1 MQKAS
6 PPARIKTLVGII
18 FMQQK
23 AAAFR
28 LLLLITHKQ
37 KVG

>member
-18 FMQQK
+18 LCSKKQQPK
-23 AAAFR
+23 K

>member
-6 PPARIKTLVGII
+6 PPARIKTLGGDY

-23 AAAFR
+23 AAAEK

>member
-1 MQKAS
+1 ME
-6 PPARIKTLVGII
+6 TLVGII
-18 FMQQK
+18 MQQK